1 MEAIEASP
9 VTLPQPAG
17 VMGFVQSPA
26 GKKVLAAIGAAAVL
40 AIMAGIW
47 MWSQRTEYK
56 VLFSNFT
63 DKDGGAIVA
72 SLQQLNVPY
81 KYADGGGAILVPAEQ
96 VHDVRLKLAA
106 QGLPKGGGVG
116 FELM

>member
-9 VTLPQPAG
+9 VPLPAPAG
-17 VMGFVQSPA
+17 LSGFVQSPT
-26 GKKVLAAIGAAAVL
+26 GKKVLAAIGAAAVM
-40 AIMAGIW
+40 AIMAGLW
-47 MWSQRTEYK
+47 MWSQKTEYK

-81 KYADGGGAILVPAEQ
+81 KYADGGVAILVPAEQ
-96 VHDVRLKLAA
+96 VHDVRLKLA
-106 QGLPKGGGVG
+106 
-116 FELM
+116 